1 MNRTPKIIKSG
12 ERKPAANG
20 AEDDKISV
28 SREDLLQLRR
38 SLKGTLSG
46 VEKLLGLDKEQVGK
60 T

>member
-12 ERKPAANG
+12 ERKPAANR
-20 AEDDKISV
+20 ANDDKIQV

-38 SLKGTLSG
+38 SLKGTLAD
-46 VEKLLGLDKEQVGK
+46 VEKLLGLEKEQAGK